1 MICKDDKMLNII
13 GGSALGKI
21 SGAIINAF
29 STIWKTI
36 YGIGQGAGGAI
47 RRIATGKTCKI

>member
-1 MICKDDKMLNII
+1 MICKDEMMIKIV
-13 GGSALGKI
+13 GGTALGKI

-47 RRIATGKTCKI
+47 RRIATGKVCKI